1 VAVFRSGFSRICASN
16 ENGATQF
23 LWPHNAAY
31 LEPMNRLLTAVLVGS
46 SFLGSAQFNVE
57 PYLQD
62 AEPTSVRVMW
72 ESEASGV
79 ATLEWGPDS
88 NLGNAISSTGSV
100 SNGGAMHDVFIEG
113 LSAGTPYF
121 YRVGSGAVS
130 TSVLRFRTPPL
141 HEAEADFSFVAMSDM
156 QKSNAN
162 PGVFDEVIHQGVLDY
177 FGGEVSDEIAL
188 VLIPGDLVDNGN
200 NYNEWSNDFF
210 APSHDLFGH
219 VPVYP
224 VLGNHEVN
232 SPYYFQ
238 YFHLPENGSEGY
250 NEHWWFKDYG
260 NVRFMGL
267 NSNAPYNGNDQLDW
281 LQGVLAQTCELDHI
295 DFVFAQL
302 HHPHKS
308 ELWTPGESDFTGQ
321 VVAQLE
327 TFTEGCGKP
336 SIHFFGHT
344 HGYSR
349 GQSMDH
355 KHLWINVATAG
366 GAIDYWG
373 DWPQFDYDEFEITT
387 DDWGFV
393 SVDVVAG
400 DSPQFTVKRLSR
412 GDSNQAL
419 DNVMTDSLVVTKA
432 NLPVQS
438 PAAIAPFGNVL
449 APECVV
455 LTASAFAG
463 SSNGAAHGASQ
474 WQVATDINGFDAPVA
489 DVWERHRNI
498 YFDEDTQ
505 AEATLTTEEMSGLPE
520 NSELWW
526 RVRYR
531 DRELNWSSW
540 TAPVP
545 FNTSASLLGDNLLVN
560 PGAEADLVGW
570 EVTQGIAETLTAGEC
585 DGVNPYE
592 GNRYFAVGGLC
603 TESELGR
610 MHQDVDVSAW
620 ADSIDAGV
628 QMAVADGMLS
638 DWGGS
643 DVPAMRVVFL
653 NASGT
658 VLNETGWFE
667 MPMATW
673 TEVQIDA
680 PVPPLT
686 RFIRL
691 ELQGTRVTG
700 SDNDSYFDALSLRM
714 GGALDCPGLPLHTIG
729 PVEPGDEL
737 QVYPNPGSNINV
749 RWPNGSSRLTELRIV
764 DALGRKVKVEN
775 APSEGGWEINGT
787 DLPQGTY
794 HLIGLDD
801 EGRVARA
808 SWIMKQ

>member
-1 VAVFRSGFSRICASN
+1 MKKCALVCLMGLSVAA
-16 ENGATQF
+16 
-23 LWPHNAAY
+23 
-31 LEPMNRLLTAVLVGS
+31 
-46 SFLGSAQFNVE
+46 SAQFNVQ

-62 AEPTSVRVMW
+62 AEPNSVRVMW
-72 ESEASGV
+72 ESEGLGEAV
-79 ATLEWGPDS
+79 LDWGPDS
-88 NLGNAISSTGSV
+88 ELGNVLSSTGSP
-100 SNGGAMHDVFIEG
+100 SSGGAMHDLIIEG
-113 LSAGTPYF
+113 LTSDTPYF
-121 YRVGSGAVS
+121 YRVTSGTVTTAA
-130 TSVLRFRTPPL
+130 LRFRTPAL
-141 HEAEADFSFVAMSDM
+141 HGAELDFSFVAMSDM

-238 YFHLPENGSEGY
+238 YFHLPENGSDGY

-267 NSNAPYNGNDQLDW
+267 NSNAPYNGSDQLDW
-281 LQGVLAQTCELDHI
+281 LQGTLDETCGMEHV

-321 VVAQLE
+321 VVQKLE
-327 TFTEGCGKP
+327 AFTESCGKP

-373 DWPQFDYDEFEITT
+373 DWPQFDYEEFEITT

-393 SVDVVAG
+393 AVDVVAG
-400 DSPQFTVKRLSR
+400 DNPQFTVKRLSR
-412 GDSNQAL
+412 GDNNQTL
-419 DNVMTDSLVVTKA
+419 DNVVTDSLVVTKA
-432 NLPVQS
+432 DVPVQLPTS
-438 PAAIAPFGNVL
+438 LAPMGSTL

-455 LTASAFAG
+455 LAASDFGGG
-463 SSNGAAHGASQ
+463 SADAEHGASQ
-474 WQVATDINGFDAPVA
+474 WQVAADINGFDSPVA
-489 DVWERHRNI
+489 EVWERYRNV
-498 YFDEDTQ
+498 YFDQDTQ
-505 AEATLTTEEMSGLPE
+505 LGADLTTEEIPGLPE
-520 NSELWW
+520 NSALWW

-531 DRELNWSSW
+531 DRALNWSEW

-545 FNTSASLLGDNLLVN
+545 FYTSASLLGDNLLVN
-560 PGAEADLVGW
+560 PGAEDGLMGW
-570 EVTQGIAETLTAGEC
+570 EITQGIAESVTAGEC
-585 DGVNPYE
+585 DGVNPFE
-592 GNRYFAVGGLC
+592 GDRYFAVGGLC
-603 TESELGR
+603 TESDLGR

-620 ADSIDAGV
+620 ADSIDAEV
-628 QMAVADGMLS
+628 QMVVARGMLS
-638 DWGGS
+638 DWGGA

-653 NASGT
+653 NESGIQ
-658 VLNETGWFE
+658 LNETGWFE
-667 MPMATW
+667 MPVATW
-673 TEVQIDA
+673 TEVTIEA

-686 RFIRL
+686 RTLRL
-691 ELQGTRVTG
+691 ELQGTLVSG
-700 SDNDSYFDALSLRM
+700 VDNDSYFDALSLRM
-714 GGALDCPGLPLHTIG
+714 GGGVDCPGLPLFTFG
-729 PVEPGDEL
+729 PVDPEDEL
-737 QVYPNPGSNINV
+737 QVYPNPGSNV
-749 RWPNGSSRLTELRIV
+749 TVTWPNRAARLIELRIL
-764 DALGRKVKVEN
+764 DGLGRKVMVHSQ
-775 APSEGGWEINGT
+775 ASEKGWEIQGQG
-787 DLPQGTY
+787 LAKGTY
-794 HLIGLDD
+794 HLVGLDGQ
-801 EGRVARA
+801 GRVARA
-808 SWIMKQ
+808 SWVIED